1 MLGQKRLISFA
12 FTTILKI
19 TLPQCNTY
27 YSKFPLLKHSSI
39 GSTCFL
45 CFVYLQWRIIRTYL
59 FWSTPQHF
67 RHATTSFFYRCALHL
82 RYFSLC
88 FRFEQWP
95 ILNTDTTVVVNQTT
109 NGQRFGFIRRL
120 VNSYIAPEWSL
131 YRTIAAVV
139 VVVAALY
146 HYQAINSLEARFE
159 TAVEKMLDK
168 REQGSKAFMKE
179 VIQKFE
185 TNMIGKFDV
194 LRRLFGR

>member
-1 MLGQKRLISFA
+1 M
-12 FTTILKI
+12 
-19 TLPQCNTY
+19 
-27 YSKFPLLKHSSI
+27 
-39 GSTCFL
+39 
-45 CFVYLQWRIIRTYL
+45 
-59 FWSTPQHF
+59 
-67 RHATTSFFYRCALHL
+67 
-82 RYFSLC
+82 
-88 FRFEQWP
+88 
-95 ILNTDTTVVVNQTT
+95 TDTQGSVVVNQTT
-109 NGQRFGFIRRL
+109 NGQRFGLIRRL

-146 HYQAINSLEARFE
+146 HHQAINSLEARFE

-194 LRRLFGR
+194 LRRLLGR